1 MKMVSSVMRGLAG
14 TGLLLTLSALGL
26 AAQVMPPSMVAG
38 LRWRLIGPFRGGRV
52 LAVSGAVGHPNLF
65 YFGSVDGGVW
75 KTTDA
80 GRTWRPIF
88 NHQPVASIGA
98 IAVAPSDPN
107 VIYAGT
113 GEADM
118 RSDISYGDGIYKS
131 TDGGRHWQYM
141 GLTGSRAIGR
151 IVVDPHNPDVVLV
164 AALGDP
170 YGPNPERGVFRS
182 TDGGR
187 TWKKVLYKNPDTGA
201 IDLSADPANPR
212 IVYAALW
219 QVRRPFWS
227 TYAPLSGTGG
237 GIYKSTNEGRT
248 WRALT
253 GHGLPR
259 PDGRIGVAAARGN
272 RVYAII
278 RAHQQG
284 GLYRSD
290 NGGKSWRRVSK
301 DMRIRGRSW
310 YFSGIFA
317 DPRNPNI
324 IYAVNTSLYR
334 SIDGGRTF
342 HALDGAPG
350 GNDYHALWIAP
361 HHPGRLILGSD
372 QGTKI
377 SLNDGRTWSSWY
389 NQPTGQMYHVA
400 LDHQFPFNVYGAQQ
414 DSGTMMIASR
424 DNFGSITRAD
434 WHQVGA
440 GESGYIAPD
449 PLHPDIVYSGNYGG
463 GVSRCDRI
471 TGQCQDV
478 SPQPVMT
485 PGDKLRFTWTSP
497 LVFSKL
503 NPHRLYF
510 GAQYI
515 FTTVNGGQSWQRISP
530 DLTRGAMARPWGAH
544 PDGLLKN
551 PRARHAG
558 VVYTIAPSPVAH
570 GEIWAG
576 TDNGLIQLTRDG
588 GRNWRNV
595 TPAGLPAWSKI
606 SLIAASPFAAGTA
619 YAAVNRHRVNDLHP
633 YIYRTRDFGR
643 SWTRINA
650 GIPSTAYVHAVRCDP
665 KKRGLLF
672 AGTETGVYVS
682 FNGGGDWEP
691 LQLNLPT
698 AAIRDLAI
706 RDNDLVAATHGRAF
720 WILDDIASLRQMT
733 PAMAQKTAVFY
744 QPETA
749 IRIRRDENQETP
761 WPPETPAGQ
770 NPPDGAILDYYLRA
784 PAPSLRLS
792 IYNAAGQLIRSYTQ
806 KAKPPVAGPR
816 NVPAY
821 WLRPPVHLP
830 DHAGL
835 NRFAWSLRYPHP
847 KIFSADYTIAAIPHQ
862 TPRRLRGPLVT
873 PGIYTLKLSV
883 NGRAYTQKLTVK
895 NDPRVQV
902 SAAALTRQ
910 LALELRITREL
921 AADARADQ
929 AVKSLHR
936 QVVAWMRRWH
946 GQPRARDAYAL
957 ARPLRQQ
964 LRGLMGAP
972 HGRGFH
978 FHVRQK
984 APDLARVNGLLTT
997 LYSSVAGFN
1006 SVSGADAAPTVA
1018 QRQASRQLQGLL
1030 HSVLAR
1036 WRRVLTQTLPRVNA
1050 AIQRAKLPALQ

>member
-1 MKMVSSVMRGLAG
+1 MRGLAVA
-14 TGLLLTLSALGL
+14 GLLMVLGAVTL
-26 AAQVMPPSMVAG
+26 AAQTMPQSMLAG

-52 LAVSGAVGHPNLF
+52 LAVSGVAGHSNIF

-80 GRTWRPIF
+80 GRLWRPVF

-98 IAVAPSDPN
+98 LAVAPSDPN
-107 VIYAGT
+107 VIYAGS

-118 RSDISYGDGIYKS
+118 RSDISYGNGLYKS
-131 TDGGRHWQYM
+131 TDGGRHWKNM
-141 GLTGSRAIGR
+141 GLTGCRAIGR
-151 IVVDPHNPDVVLV
+151 IVVDPHNPNLVLV

-187 TWKKVLYKNPDTGA
+187 TWKKVLYKNPRIGA
-201 IDLSADPANPR
+201 IDLSADPSNPR

-237 GIYKSTNEGRT
+237 GIFKSTNEGRT
-248 WRALT
+248 WHALT
-253 GHGLPR
+253 GHGLPQ
-259 PDGRIGVAAARGN
+259 PIGRIGVAAASGRC
-272 RVYAII
+272 VYAII
-278 RAHQQG
+278 RAHQKG
-284 GLYRSD
+284 GLYRSL
-290 NGGKSWRRVSK
+290 NGGQSWRRVSN

-317 DPRNPNI
+317 DPSNPHI
-324 IYAVNTSLYR
+324 IYAANTSLYR
-334 SIDGGRTF
+334 SINGGRTF

-372 QGTKI
+372 QGVKI
-377 SLNDGRTWSSWY
+377 SLDHGRTWSSWY

-414 DSGTMMIASR
+414 DSGTMMISSR
-424 DNFGSITRAD
+424 SNYGSITRSD

-449 PLHPDIVYSGNYGG
+449 PLHPNIVYSNNYGG
-463 GVSRCDRI
+463 GVSRCHLN

-485 PGDKLRFTWTSP
+485 PGDHLRFTWTSP

-515 FTTVNGGQSWQRISP
+515 FTTVNGGQSWRRISP
-530 DLTRGAMARPWGAH
+530 DLTRGAMTRPWGAH
-544 PDGLLKN
+544 PDRLLQN
-551 PRARHAG
+551 PRAHHAG
-558 VVYTIAPSPVAH
+558 VVYTIAPSPLAH

-576 TDNGLIQLTRDG
+576 TDNGLIQLTRNG
-588 GRNWRNV
+588 GQSWSNV

-619 YAAVNRHRVNDLHP
+619 YAAINRHRVNDLRP

-643 SWTRINA
+643 TWQEISA
-650 GIPSTAYVHAVRCDP
+650 GIPGTDYVHAVRCDP

-682 FNGGGDWEP
+682 FNDGDHWQP

-698 AAIRDLAI
+698 VSIRDLAI
-706 RDNDLVAATHGRAF
+706 RDNDLVVATHGRAF

-733 PAMAQKTAVFY
+733 PALAAKTAVFY
-744 QPETA
+744 RPATA

-770 NPPDGAILDYYLRA
+770 NPPAGAILDYNLRA
-784 PAPSLRLS
+784 PAKNLRLS
-792 IYNAAGQLIRSYTQ
+792 IYNSAGQLIRAYPQ
-806 KAKPPVAGPR
+806 VAQPPFPGPR
-816 NVPAY
+816 NVPAF

-835 NRFAWSLRYPHP
+835 NRFVWSLHYPHP
-847 KIFSADYTIAAIPHQ
+847 KIFTADYTIAAIPHQ

-873 PGIYTLKLSV
+873 PGIYTIKLSV
-883 NGRAYTQKLTVK
+883 NRRVYTQTLLVK
-895 NDPRVQV
+895 NDPRVRV
-902 SAAALTRQ
+902 TAAALNQQ
-910 LALELRITREL
+910 LALELRITRGL
-921 AADARADQ
+921 AADASADQ
-929 AVKSLHR
+929 AAKSLHH
-936 QVVAWMRRWH
+936 QVVAWLRRWQN
-946 GQPRARDAYAL
+946 QPSAQRAL
-957 ARPLRQQ
+957 MPARRLRKQ
-964 LRGLMGAP
+964 LRALMGAP

-978 FHVRQK
+978 FHARQQ
-984 APDLARVNGLLTT
+984 APDLARINGLLTT
-997 LYSSVAGFN
+997 LYSSVAGYN
-1006 SVSGADAAPTVA
+1006 SVSGADAAPTA
-1018 QRQASRQLQGLL
+1018 AQLQNGRQILNLL
-1030 HSVLAR
+1030 HGVLAR
-1036 WRRVLTQTLPRVNA
+1036 WQKVQTRTLVQVNA
-1050 AIQRAKLPALQ
+1050 AIRQAKLPALQ